1 MAEPDSRHNRQCRSE
16 FHNRYL
22 CYMVSQGF
30 HLSDDRQ
37 YKTLVSS
44 PRFKCEHC
52 GRVAN
57 SDENL
62 CEPVEM

>member
-16 FHNRYL
+16 FHNRHL

-37 YKTLVSS
+37 YKNLVSS
-44 PRFKCEHC
+44 PRFKC
-52 GRVAN
+52 
-57 SDENL
+57 
-62 CEPVEM
+62 